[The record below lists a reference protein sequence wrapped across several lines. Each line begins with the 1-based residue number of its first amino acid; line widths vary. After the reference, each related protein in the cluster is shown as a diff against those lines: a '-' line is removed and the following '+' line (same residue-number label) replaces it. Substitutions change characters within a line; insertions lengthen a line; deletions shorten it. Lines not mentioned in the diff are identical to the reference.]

1 MTSKQFNNNTYPI
14 PLQATKSQ
22 QITVPDLSTSV
33 STTGRSQLGADFKPS
48 PFCVICGRGKES
60 YDHEGNHNFRE
71 LATMFAA
78 RYSRAGSK
86 GERTEIVSEMVGMIH
101 QANGTFCQFESGAWF
116 KVAEHYAREKA
127 GALLRDM
134 VHTQQRSPV
143 KAKTAKKTKAKPAN
157 PRTQNKKETQT
168 LAQYGQQLVEQNG
181 TAGHPDDSAPT
192 QQCGMQLVEQDGIA
206 GGWHSDD
213 SSRSTWSCC
222 ALGRG
227 SQDVSN
233 HRKRCDPLGFKENSL
248 EDEDDLFFD
257 IFPMDSSLHA
267 TRLTPLTSTITTTPL
282 TGGAACCMVCVPSS
296 LFNPAA

>member
-1 MTSKQFNNNTYPI
+1 MASKQLNINTHPAS
-14 PLQATKSQ
+14 LQATKSQ

-101 QANGTFCQFESGAWF
+101 QANGIFCQFENGAWF

-134 VHTQQRSPV
+134 AHTQQRSPI
-143 KAKTAKKTKAKPAN
+143 KAKKTKKTKKTKAKPAR
-157 PRTQNKKETQT
+157 PRIQEQNKTQT
-168 LAQYGQQLVEQNG
+168 QQNGQKLVEG
-181 TAGHPDDSAPT
+181 TAGHPDDSTPT
-192 QQCGMQLVEQDGIA
+192 QQCGAQMIEGTA
-206 GGWHSDD
+206 GHSDN
-213 SSRSTWSCC
+213 STPTQHCDEQMIEDGTASGGTRTILTCRHGL
-222 ALGRG
+222 AGENG
-227 SQDVSN
+227 
-233 HRKRCDPLGFKENSL
+233 KDPLGLKDNSL
-248 EDEDDLFFD
+248 EDEDDFFD
-257 IFPMDSSLHA
+257 IFRMDSLHA
-267 TRLTPLTSTITTTPL
+267 TRPHY
-282 TGGAACCMVCVPSS
+282 
-296 LFNPAA
+296 